1 MDLNFKLY
9 NWDQGEWSPNGYSDK
24 FKMTHIET
32 SVLVNIMKFSDSW
45 MPDCGGIDVFFL
57 YTEDNKVL

>member
-32 SVLVNIMKFSDSW
+32 SVLVNIMKFSDS
-45 MPDCGGIDVFFL
+45 
-57 YTEDNKVL
+57 